1 MSDTN
6 FEMSPDVSII
16 WQILVNHKI
25 ATEEQLEEVLEESHT
40 SGMPFQ
46 NVLYNYEII
55 NEDKLLSLIAEE
67 LGTEFVEVRATA
79 IDTDLAKIISS
90 DTARTYSIIPLSLDG
105 EVLTIATDHP
115 FDTKLVDEL
124 HFVINK
130 ECRIVVAR
138 PKEIQEAL
146 DIIYPEQ
153 GGSVSDVINEL
164 VQEHEASNPVANKD
178 YSNLTEKELLAAAN
192 DTPIVKFVNV
202 ILQQAIK
209 DKASDIHFE
218 PFADEF
224 RIRYRI
230 DGALYEMNPPPKH
243 FAVPVISR
251 IKVMSGLNI
260 SERRIPQDGRIE
272 LHISRRPVD
281 LRVSTL
287 PTRYGE
293 SVVLRVL
300 DRSVVNLSLDSLGMQ
315 PEMVT
320 SIRKLI
326 SRPNGIFV
334 VTGPTGSGKTTT
346 LYSGIKE
353 LNKPEDKLLTVE
365 DPVEYDID
373 GIMQVP
379 VREQVGMTFANA
391 LRAFLRQD
399 PDRIMVGEI
408 RDKET
413 ADIAVQASLT
423 GHLVLST
430 LHTNDAA
437 GTVTRLIDMGIE
449 PFLISSTLIAVL
461 AQRLI
466 RRICPN
472 CKEQYTPTDEE
483 LSAFGVT
490 REQIGDQKFYIGTG
504 CDNCNGS
511 GFRGRVGIF
520 EMLVVTPEIQSMINK
535 RCPTQEIK
543 EMALSQG
550 MCSLRQDGFK
560 HVLAGI
566 TCAKEVIQFT
576 FA

>member
-1 MSDTN
+1 MPNESSVAI
-6 FEMSPDVSII
+6 SPNVSMI
-16 WQILVNHKI
+16 WQILLRNKI
-25 ATEEQLEEVLEESHT
+25 ATEDQLEEVLEESHNN
-40 SGMPFQ
+40 GQPFET
-46 NVLYNYEII
+46 VLYNFEII
-55 NEDKLLSLIAEE
+55 TEDKLLSLVAEE
-67 LGTEFVEVRATA
+67 LGTEFVEIHPGA
-79 IDTDLAKIISS
+79 INEELVKLITGE
-90 DTARTYSIIPLSLDG
+90 TARTYNIVPIAEDDDVITL
-105 EVLTIATDHP
+105 ATDNP
-115 FDTKLVDEL
+115 FDTKLIDEL

-138 PKEIQEAL
+138 PREISEAL
-146 DIIYPEQ
+146 DTFYPEH
-153 GGSVSDVINEL
+153 GGTVSDVIQEL
-164 VQEHEASNPVANKD
+164 VTEHE
-178 YSNLTEKELLAAAN
+178 SNLKGKDFSKMTEEELMSAAN

-218 PFADEF
+218 PFQDEF

-230 DGALYEMNPPPKH
+230 DGALYEMTPPPKH
-243 FAVPVISR
+243 LAIPVISR
-251 IKVMSGLNI
+251 IKVMSNMNL

-272 LHISRRPVD
+272 LHIGKNPVD
-281 LRVSTL
+281 LRVSSL

-300 DRSVVNLSLDSLGMQ
+300 DRSVVNLDLDSLGMQ
-315 PEMVT
+315 KTMVNT
-320 SIRKLI
+320 VRKMI
-326 SRPNGIFV
+326 SRPNGIFL

-346 LYSGIKE
+346 LYSGVKE
-353 LNKPEDKLLTVE
+353 LNKIEDKLLTVE
-365 DPVEYDID
+365 DPVEYDLE

-449 PFLISSTLIAVL
+449 PFLISSTLIGVL

-466 RRICPN
+466 RRVCPV
-472 CKEQYTPTDEE
+472 CKEPYTPDDNE
-483 LSAFGVT
+483 LQAFGVT
-490 REQIGDQKFYIGTG
+490 REQIGNRQFWRGTG

-511 GFRGRVGIF
+511 GYRGRVGIF
-520 EMLVVTPEIQSMINK
+520 ELLSVSSEIQQLINR

-543 EMALSQG
+543 EMGMRQG
-550 MCSLRQDGFK
+550 METLRMDGFK
-560 HVLAGI
+560 QVLAGV
-566 TCAKEVIQFT
+566 TTAKEVIQYT
-576 FA
+576 FG

>member
-1 MSDTN
+1 MPNENSIAI
-6 FEMSPDVSII
+6 SPNVSMI
-16 WQILVNHKI
+16 WQILLRKKI
-25 ATEEQLEEVLEESHT
+25 TTEDELEEVLEESHNNGQSFET
-40 SGMPFQ
+40 
-46 NVLYNYEII
+46 VLYNYEII
-55 NEDKLLSLIAEE
+55 TEDKLLGLIADE
-67 LGTEFVEVRATA
+67 LGTQFVE
-79 IDTDLAKIISS
+79 IHPGSINEDLVKLISGE
-90 DTARTYSIIPLSLDG
+90 TARTYNIIPIAEDDDVITL
-105 EVLTIATDHP
+105 ATDNP
-115 FDTKLVDEL
+115 FDTKLIDEL

-130 ECRIVVAR
+130 DCHIVVAR
-138 PKEIQEAL
+138 PREIAEAL
-146 DIIYPEQ
+146 DTFYPEH
-153 GGSVSDVINEL
+153 GGTVSDVIQEL
-164 VQEHEASNPVANKD
+164 VNEHDASSKD
-178 YSNLTEKELLAAAN
+178 KDFSKMTEEELLSAAN

-218 PFADEF
+218 PFQDEF

-230 DGALYEMNPPPKH
+230 DGALYEMTPPPKH
-243 FAVPVISR
+243 LSIPVISR
-251 IKVMSGLNI
+251 IKVMSSMNL

-272 LHISRRPVD
+272 LHVGKNPVD
-281 LRVSTL
+281 LRVSSL

-300 DRSVVNLSLDSLGMQ
+300 DRSVVNLNLDSLGMQ
-315 PEMVT
+315 KDMVT
-320 SIRKLI
+320 TVRKMI
-326 SRPNGIFV
+326 SRPNGIFL

-346 LYSGIKE
+346 LYSGVKE
-353 LNKPEDKLLTVE
+353 LNKIEDKLLTVE
-365 DPVEYDID
+365 DPVEYDLE

-449 PFLISSTLIAVL
+449 PFLISSTLIGVL

-466 RRICPN
+466 RRVCPV
-472 CKEQYTPTDEE
+472 CKEAYTPDDTE
-483 LSAFGVT
+483 LEAFGVT
-490 REQIGDQKFYIGTG
+490 RDKIGNQQFWRGTG

-511 GFRGRVGIF
+511 GYRGRVGIF
-520 EMLVVTPEIQSMINK
+520 ELLAVTSEIQQLINR

-543 EMALSQG
+543 EMAMKQG
-550 MCSLRQDGFK
+550 METLRMDGFK
-560 HVLAGI
+560 QVVQGV
-566 TCAKEVIQFT
+566 TTAKEVIQYT